1 LFVELPSGTYD
12 LTAIYADRTQGLK
25 GVRVE
30 AGKMKT
36 VYLRWPEDKAIV
48 APSGDAVGQ

>member
-1 LFVELPSGTYD
+1 LFVELPPGTYD
-12 LTAIYADRTQGLK
+12 LTAVYADRTQGLK

-36 VYLRWPEDKAIV
+36 VHLRWQEERGTA
-48 APSGDAVGQ
+48 ASSAEGVGQ